1 MTQLIENWRQA
12 WKFYSVWAFAVIAA
26 LPDLYNALAAFGA
39 FEDMPDAASW
49 TVRGAAIL
57 GIVVRFVSQQKPE
70 GAPPKVEPCD

>member
-12 WKFYSVWAFAVIAA
+12 WKFYSVWA
-26 LPDLYNALAAFGA
+26 LPDLYNMLAAFGA
-39 FEDMPDAASW
+39 FEDMPEAASW

-70 GAPPKVEPCD
+70 GAPPKVEACE